1 MVRQWHTN
9 ECESS
14 DRRGLTI
21 CSRTGSVSAG
31 QDVSCGSWN
40 SKLHCLVYLRPPLVC
55 MLSQLNPVNFLT
67 LISVRFILILYCDVR
82 LPRRS
87 LPFRFSISVL
97 PLSPYL
103 IQYSCRYLVQ
113 NSNCDSLYSSLYP
126 IYLCIVLI
134 CVYFNCVSCF
144 VWHSLW
150 NYDTC
155 TTHLQVLI
163 CFVNF
168 ETLFK
173 ETLLW
178 VQGK

>member
-1 MVRQWHTN
+1 
-9 ECESS
+9 
-14 DRRGLTI
+14 
-21 CSRTGSVSAG
+21 
-31 QDVSCGSWN
+31 
-40 SKLHCLVYLRPPLVC
+40 
-55 MLSQLNPVNFLT
+55 
-67 LISVRFILILYCDVR
+67 
-82 LPRRS
+82 
-87 LPFRFSISVL
+87 
-97 PLSPYL
+97 L

-150 NYDTC
+150 NYDTR